1 MKQKR
6 EIAASEL
13 HCSFC
18 GKSQETVGKLI
29 SSATHLPRA
38 YICDQCVDVCNS
50 IFVDARKEAR
60 PSTASN
66 SNEGWRF
73 KRKPLEK

>member
-1 MKQKR
+1 MKQKK

-29 SSATHLPRA
+29 SSPNDPRA
-38 YICDQCVDVCNS
+38 YICDECVFVCAS
-50 IFVDARKEAR
+50 ILEGLRQKPPRGIEHPIAR
-60 PSTASN
+60 
-66 SNEGWRF
+66 
-73 KRKPLEK
+73 LED